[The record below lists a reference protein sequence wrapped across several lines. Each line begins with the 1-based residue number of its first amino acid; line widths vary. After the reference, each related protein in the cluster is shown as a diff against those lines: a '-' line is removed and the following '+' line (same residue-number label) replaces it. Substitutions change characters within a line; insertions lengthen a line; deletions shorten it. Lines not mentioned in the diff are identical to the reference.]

1 MPWGPKNIAVI
12 VDVEPWKQ
20 RKPVNVRK
28 NKAKLMSQNVLA
40 QSWTPK
46 RGHMDLTVDVMARV
60 DTKGGHKEG

>member
-40 QSWTPK
+40 
-46 RGHMDLTVDVMARV
+46 
-60 DTKGGHKEG
+60 